1 MKIAL
6 ILALTLLIAPLTFAG
21 DKDSVEADPV
31 AYADS
36 QVVFQTTIGDIVL
49 DLFPDV
55 APQHVL
61 SFTKLI
67 NMGFHDSLIFHRVI
81 KETLIQGGCPKGD
94 GTGQGPWKVPA
105 ELSDLQHVDG
115 TLGMARQIA
124 INSATSQFYICLRP
138 MPFLDGK
145 YTVFGH
151 VADSSSLAVAHR
163 IGMMK
168 TTGKVKPP
176 AKPDFPL
183 DPVYVERAFVR
194 AKPDAK

>member
-1 MKIAL
+1 MKTAL
-6 ILALTLLIAPLTFAG
+6 VLALTILIAPMAFAG
-21 DKDSVEADPV
+21 DKDSVEANPA

-36 QVVFQTTIGDIVL
+36 QVVLQTALGDIVL
-49 DLFPDV
+49 DLYPDV

-61 SFTKLI
+61 SLTKLV
-67 NMGFHDSLIFHRVI
+67 NMGFYDSLIFHRVI

-94 GTGQGPWKVPA
+94 GTGEGPWKVPA

-115 TLGMARQIA
+115 TLGMARKIA
-124 INSATSQFYICLRP
+124 LNSATSQFYICLRP

-151 VADSSSLAVAHR
+151 VADSSSLAVAHK
-163 IGMMK
+163 IGMME

-183 DPVYVERAFVR
+183 DPAYIERAYVR
-194 AKPDAK
+194 GKPAAK